1 MRQPISHFFPPF
13 LIVSVK
19 RSNAI
24 YSLIAHSLFLLPLDK
39 PFYWALVRGSLLQL
53 NILLHPCPLLQ
64 KASSIPF
71 ALSTFCSQFSLRTP
85 PPPILLPVETVSD
98 YFIIWLFQLNYIK
111 KANSKVKNDHYI
123 SPTFYHPQKVN
134 WQAAILATFRQMR
147 IIMWSPALCEVNCL
161 DVWSLEEQRKNKSE
175 TGIWSDHIILYIHVQ
190 LKQINP

>member
-1 MRQPISHFFPPF
+1 MRQPISHFFPP
-13 LIVSVK
+13 
-19 RSNAI
+19 
-24 YSLIAHSLFLLPLDK
+24 SLLFLWREVMPYIPWSPTACSCCHWINHSTGLWFEAHCYSWTYCCTHVLSYK
-39 PFYWALVRGSLLQL
+39 KHHLFHLLCQL
-53 NILLHPCPLLQ
+53 S
-64 KASSIPF
+64 AVSSP
-71 ALSTFCSQFSLRTP
+71 SEP

-134 WQAAILATFRQMR
+134 WKAAILATFRQMR